1 MKTIFVEGPREPCT
15 VQRRSCRDVPP
26 LLVGTL
32 APSED
37 LVCRL
42 LDSVLLKWQSRVD
55 REHTCIAEVE
65 WVNAGVEATGGHC
78 AAAEEAGFT
87 PAKVSREQW
96 GQVGIY
102 ISRPYSSLQL
112 LVSVVN

>member
-1 MKTIFVEGPREPCT
+1 M
-15 VQRRSCRDVPP
+15 PP
-26 LLVGTL
+26 LLTGML

-42 LDSVLLKWQSRVD
+42 LDSVLLKWQSRAD
-55 REHTCIAEVE
+55 REHTCIVEVK
-65 WVNAGVEATGGHC
+65 WVNAGVEAPGGHR

-102 ISRPYSSLQL
+102 IEGS
-112 LVSVVN
+112 